1 MTSFH
6 FNIRANGIFADGYL
20 DRDGAPVRDT
30 FVYKLRTRMVGAA
43 GLCWSKSQNAALAAS
58 LSSAEMDAIMSD
70 ADHPHV
76 QVEFDTGFFGGDYT
90 GVGDHA
96 YIPEALVDLLD
107 GDVGAAFAKLTRID
121 AVHIVRYV
129 GDQRFDAYGDPL
141 GVLELAAETSS

>member
-1 MTSFH
+1 MTSYH

-30 FVYKLRTRMVGAA
+30 FVYQLRTRMVGAA
-43 GLCWSKSQNAALAAS
+43 GLRWSKAQNAALAAS

-76 QVEFDTGFFGGDYT
+76 QVEFDTSFYGGDYT
-90 GVGDHA
+90 GVGEHA
-96 YIPEALVDLLD
+96 YIPEALVDLFG

-121 AVHIVRYV
+121 AVHMVSYA
-129 GDQRFDAYGDPL
+129 GDQRFDAYGDPM
-141 GVLELAAETSS
+141 GEPERATETCS